1 MSARPIAVGTL
12 CSVVLALALPLL
24 GGCGEQKKTGS
35 KAEIAT
41 KCLADLM
48 DARRKRATAA
58 LPTGDDAT
66 DDEHPWLSWVKKNS
80 QMAQGSDFK
89 ACSIKGEGT
98 PVQETAE
105 TLMRFFD
112 SQRGFYSDEK
122 KEVKEYLGDLQGALR
137 VSKGTAWESDV
148 EFDLLFFHAATLA
161 RYWTLFA
168 TTPKDDRV
176 TVFFN
181 QQLLLWNF
189 DAKTSLYEEE
199 VSLLC
204 KAKLNGFCKPVPM
217 EDRPFAI
224 MKPYFDGVAGLFAA
238 YKEKYPA
245 SPFLPLADRAIAV
258 YKARAAKVIEF
269 KEYPML
275 PAIRSTKPA
284 PYSNNATFIVTAEKG
299 VTLMDNPLRV
309 PNPVA
314 PPPPP
319 PEPTK
324 PGEKAPVAEKA
335 KPAWKGD
342 FTPDPVLAKEVALLV
357 QDVRSSIVSQFNQS
371 LIYVVAEPKV
381 PVAFL
386 EPLIRACIEGEHA
399 KNWPTFV
406 LVGRRRAD
414 ETNRRSGF
422 TASLAKVEEVG
433 KFKLKAPTSGKML
446 SCEAWAAIGKDQL
459 SGTGFKPIVF
469 HEGALVHVGRLNDD
483 GTIGSLQSAPGHSDG
498 DRLEKWAD
506 QQNMSMVVAMPP
518 GATYEQWLEA
528 INGVA
533 YKCEDDECSRERGLK
548 IFLATCK

>member
-1 MSARPIAVGTL
+1 MSAPPL
-12 CSVVLALALPLL
+12 MSALAWPLVVTLILPLL
-24 GGCGEQKKTGS
+24 AGCSEQKKAGS
-35 KAEIAT
+35 KTEIAT

-58 LPTGDDAT
+58 LPAGDDAS
-66 DDEHPWLSWVKKNS
+66 DDEHPWLAWVKKNS
-80 QMAQGSDFK
+80 TVAQASDFK
-89 ACSIKGEGT
+89 ACAIKGEGT

-105 TLMRFFD
+105 ALMRFFD

-122 KEVKEYLGDLQGALR
+122 KETKEYLGDLQGALR
-137 VSKGTAWESDV
+137 VSKGTPWQADI
-148 EFDLLFFHAATLA
+148 EFDALFFHAATLA
-161 RYWTLFA
+161 KYWTLLSS
-168 TTPKDDRV
+168 TPKDDRV

-199 VSLLC
+199 VSSLC
-204 KAKLNGFCKPVPM
+204 QAKIKEFCAPVPM

-224 MKPYFDGVAGLFAA
+224 MKPYFEGVAGLFTA
-238 YKEKYPA
+238 YKDKYPQ
-245 SPFLPLADRAIAV
+245 SPFVPLADRAIAV
-258 YKARAAKVIEF
+258 YKARAAKVIEY
-269 KEYPML
+269 KEYPVL

-284 PYSNNATFIVTAEKG
+284 PYSNNATFVITADKG

-309 PNPVA
+309 PNP
-314 PPPPP
+314 P
-319 PEPTK
+319 
-324 PGEKAPVAEKA
+324 APVLPTDKP

-342 FTPDPVLAKEVALLV
+342 FAPDPALAKDVALLV

-371 LIYVVAEPKV
+371 LIYMVAEPKV

-386 EPLIRACIEGEHA
+386 EPLLRACIEGEHA

-414 ETNRRSGF
+414 GTNRRSGF
-422 TASLAKVEEVG
+422 TASLSKAEEVG
-433 KFKLKAPTSGKML
+433 KFKVKAPTSGKTYN
-446 SCEAWAAIGKDQL
+446 CEAWAAIGKDQL
-459 SGTGFKPIVF
+459 AGTGFKPIVF
-469 HEGALVHVGRLNDD
+469 HEGAQVHVGRLNDD
-483 GTIGSLQSAPGHSDG
+483 GTIASVQSAPGHADG

-518 GATYEQWLEA
+518 GATFEQWLEA

-533 YKCEDDECSRERGLK
+533 YKCEDDECSRDRSIK